1 MRRLKAIA
9 ANSILVLVLTGLA
22 AGGCDLISPPG
33 SGSDDRVVLPEA
45 DDAALSDSVR
55 ALYRTDAG
63 RLALRHVRA
72 DSTEAA
78 HRVRL
83 PDRLVET
90 FYNSLI
96 HVHTAESLQGREEV
110 VEEFGIHTFP
120 RPVVVHELI
129 VSPDSTASWKT
140 AWESGNRL
148 TGNEAVDRLVQEYD
162 LQLAEYDDSFSYG
175 LLRSATPL
183 NIPAL
188 AGRFERIG
196 SVRYAEPVGYGGDGS
211 DISATLG
218 DDFVEL
224 RYSFGYGDCWAGCIH
239 RHYWTF
245 RVYEDGRVTFKGE
258 SGDSIP
264 DDVYIPKR
272 ANAQTRNA
280 PTR

>member
-9 ANSILVLVLTGLA
+9 ANSILVLVLAGLA

-90 FYNSLI
+90 FYNALI

-110 VEEFGIHTFP
+110 VEEFKIHLFDGFV
-120 RPVVVHELI
+120 RDLNVEL
-129 VSPDSTASWKT
+129 DEDASWIS
-140 AWESGNRL
+140 AWEEGNRF
-148 TGNEAVDRLVQEYD
+148 TGKEAVDRLMRRYNLQVDNYRTSPYSTEAD
-162 LQLAEYDDSFSYG
+162 LKSE
-175 LLRSATPL
+175 TPL
-183 NIPAL
+183 NMYAL
-188 AGRFERIG
+188 SERFSHINGVQEAYPGGLVSGRNG
-196 SVRYAEPVGYGGDGS
+196 
-211 DISATLG
+211 ISATLG

-224 RYSFGYGDCWAGCIH
+224 RYSFGYGDCRAGCIH

-245 RVYEDGRVTFKGE
+245 RVYEDGRVTFEGE